1 MRLLVAESDEALSV
15 FLRQGLE
22 AEHYAVDVARDGA
35 GAMELGAA
43 SEYDLVILDLNLPG
57 LDGLDVLRRLRAR
70 GASFPILI
78 LTNKNRVEDRV
89 RALDEG
95 ADDFLLMPFA
105 LTELAARVR
114 ALLRRWGRGAE
125 PVLRVGD
132 LELDRLARTVRRG
145 GKKIELTPKEYGLL
159 EFLMMHIGQRVTRP
173 MIIENVWNFSGET
186 MTNVVDV
193 YINYSSSQVDKR
205 RVGQLALAIQ
215 VAFQQM
221 GIFDASNS
229 KVAIS
234 TTEPMPFSNV
244 QMIEN
249 VDRLA
254 SLGQIASHPHGSLSG
269 SPQSN
274 DLNQLRT
281 ELQSA
286 LQTQIT
292 KGEISLTPTR
302 EGLVVSLR
310 EAGFYDSGKSQLR
323 PGTAAVLDQFVAIV
337 APRSFHVRIEGH
349 TDNVPMHSSQ
359 FESNWELSTARAT
372 ELVKLLIT
380 RYGIAPDRLAASG
393 YAEFHPVASNSTP
406 EGRAMNRRVDLVILN
421 PGGPAF
427 LGERPPDRDIAP
439 GTPPAAKDPASAR

>member
-35 GAMELGAA
+35 GAMELASA

-105 LTELAARVR
+105 LTELSARVR

-125 PVLRVGD
+125 PVLRAGD

-159 EFLMMHIGQRVTRP
+159 EFLMMHNGQRVTRP

-193 YINYSSSQVDKR
+193 YINYLRKKIDAGADRQLIHTIR
-205 RVGQLALAIQ
+205 GVGYALA
-215 VAFQQM
+215 
-221 GIFDASNS
+221 
-229 KVAIS
+229 
-234 TTEPMPFSNV
+234 TER
-244 QMIEN
+244 IE
-249 VDRLA
+249 RLA
-254 SLGQIASHPHGSLSG
+254 KKRSE
-269 SPQSN
+269 N
-274 DLNQLRT
+274 
-281 ELQSA
+281 
-286 LQTQIT
+286 
-292 KGEISLTPTR
+292 EI
-302 EGLVVSLR
+302 
-310 EAGFYDSGKSQLR
+310 
-323 PGTAAVLDQFVAIV
+323 
-337 APRSFHVRIEGH
+337 
-349 TDNVPMHSSQ
+349 
-359 FESNWELSTARAT
+359 
-372 ELVKLLIT
+372 
-380 RYGIAPDRLAASG
+380 
-393 YAEFHPVASNSTP
+393 
-406 EGRAMNRRVDLVILN
+406 
-421 PGGPAF
+421 
-427 LGERPPDRDIAP
+427 
-439 GTPPAAKDPASAR
+439 